1 MPSKVIDIGT
11 ADEMSQEVLSE
22 RALLKVFDQTEKS
35 QLTTVTIESG
45 EDAGSERSH
54 TGDQLMYV
62 IQGSAHVTLEGE
74 EMMMK
79 PGQAMLIPA
88 GAMHH
93 VSNRGDETLHF
104 LSMYAP
110 PVW

>member
-11 ADEMSQEVLSE
+11 ADELSQEVLSE
-22 RALLKVFDQTEKS
+22 RALLKVFDQTDKS
-35 QLTTVTIESG
+35 QLTTVTIEPG
-45 EDAGSERSH
+45 EDAGSERAH
-54 TGDQLMYV
+54 AGDQLMYV
-62 IQGSAHVTLEGE
+62 IQGSARITLDGE

-79 PGQAMLIPA
+79 PGQALLIPA
-88 GAMHH
+88 GALHH
-93 VSNRGDETLHF
+93 VGNGGGDTLHF